1 VNNIINLGSLL
12 LNIYLIVLASSA
24 FLLCFLKLKSG
35 LWYLNGIDLMYVSLA
50 FCFELTAQI
59 WPQYISYQSHYFYD
73 LLVPL
78 IFILY
83 LKIVNKHWKTL
94 AIIAAILLISI
105 CYSLYLYELLAYS
118 IVVILIVYYGLK
130 NFIKLNKYIFIASVF
145 SMAFVF
151 LFNEINLMVE
161 QREVRWVDAN
171 YLPLSMMIVNLNL
184 TLNLLLINAKSSR
197 FFTI

>member
-1 VNNIINLGSLL
+1 LGVLL
-12 LNIYLIVLASSA
+12 LNIYFNILWITTF
-24 FLLCFLKLKSG
+24 FLLYLKLKSG
-35 LWYLNGIDLMYVSLA
+35 LWYLKGIDLGYVLLA
-50 FCFELTAQI
+50 CFFELIAQI
-59 WPQYISYQSHYFYD
+59 WPKYIIFQSHYFYD

-78 IFILY
+78 TLILY

-94 AIIAAILLISI
+94 AIIGAILLISI
-105 CYSLYLYELLAYS
+105 CYSLYLYELMAYS

-151 LFNEINLMVE
+151 LFNEINLMVG
-161 QREVRWVDAN
+161 QREVRWLDSN
-171 YLPLSMMIVNLNL
+171 YLPMYITIVNLNL

-197 FFTI
+197 FFTV

>member
-1 VNNIINLGSLL
+1 VFLGSLS
-12 LNIYLIVLASSA
+12 LNIYFSILCASI
-24 FLLCFLKLKSG
+24 FL
-35 LWYLNGIDLMYVSLA
+35 LWYLKIKNRFFLVSGIDRVFIGCSV
-50 FCFELTAQI
+50 FFEFFGRICPKYLI
-59 WPQYISYQSHYFYD
+59 YQSHYFYD

-78 IFILY
+78 TLILY

-94 AIIAAILLISI
+94 AIIGAILLISI
-105 CYSLYLYELLAYS
+105 CYSLYLYELMAYS

-151 LFNEINLMVE
+151 LFNEINLMVG
-161 QREVRWVDAN
+161 QREVRWLDSN
-171 YLPLSMMIVNLNL
+171 YLPMYITIVNLNL

-197 FFTI
+197 FFTV

>member
-1 VNNIINLGSLL
+1 MVWKII
-12 LNIYLIVLASSA
+12 
-24 FLLCFLKLKSG
+24 K
-35 LWYLNGIDLMYVSLA
+35 
-50 FCFELTAQI
+50 Q
-59 WPQYISYQSHYFYD
+59 
-73 LLVPL
+73 
-78 IFILY
+78 
-83 LKIVNKHWKTL
+83 
-94 AIIAAILLISI
+94 
-105 CYSLYLYELLAYS
+105 YS

>member
-1 VNNIINLGSLL
+1 
-12 LNIYLIVLASSA
+12 
-24 FLLCFLKLKSG
+24 LKSG

-105 CYSLYLYELLAYS
+105 CYSLYLYELMAYS